1 MTNGIIPVIEIK
13 SDAYK
18 LYIRSGMRH
27 IYYVRPENVTTELPN
42 LSHDTKTELSIIV
55 S

>member
-1 MTNGIIPVIEIK
+1 
-13 SDAYK
+13 
-18 LYIRSGMRH
+18 MRH

>member
-27 IYYVRPENVTTELPN
+27 IYYVRPENVTELPN